1 MTSPAFVSGAVAFFF
16 FLIFPDA
23 AVVWITGE
31 DAVSCFGHLTPA
43 FLLLQKRWGVSPCC
57 AAECNSR
64 DFCISFFPWQLVDMP
79 PGTCCK
85 PLLMVAEWV
94 MGWFG
99 VRQSPRRHK
108 WWSLLSLTGPGQLAC
123 LGSRGWHAAAELEA
137 APTQQETPQQRSVLI
152 LSCSEGRRD
161 HSLSCCKTL
170 EAGWL
175 QKALCKLW
183 KVDPNACS
191 RLGI

>member
-1 MTSPAFVSGAVAFFF
+1 MRGLPMLCSRMQQQR
-16 FLIFPDA
+16 FL
-23 AVVWITGE
+23 
-31 DAVSCFGHLTPA
+31 H
-43 FLLLQKRWGVSPCC
+43 LLL
-57 AAECNSR
+57 
-64 DFCISFFPWQLVDMP
+64 PWQLVDMP